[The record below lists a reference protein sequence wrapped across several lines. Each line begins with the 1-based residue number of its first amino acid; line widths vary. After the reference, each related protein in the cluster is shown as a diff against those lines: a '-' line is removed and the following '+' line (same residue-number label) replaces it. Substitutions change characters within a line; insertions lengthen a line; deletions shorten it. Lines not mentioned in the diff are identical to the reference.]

1 MSELITISNGEL
13 RLTSNLDEYS
23 FGKTNYDSVVTQ
35 EGLLFDG
42 KNFTS
47 WTFSDVK
54 SFEVEGKKDRI
65 VFYCGKNPLSKE
77 AKTLADFYK
86 QNDEESLQAVKAVC
100 QAYKIAAQSSME
112 FPILGAGGIL
122 VDLEKKDPKVLFL
135 PRELYKNTVTGLSPS
150 DYFQEEGA
158 WINQTIYKIP
168 AICFERAVFVYR
180 LLTGRFPYANT
191 DDIERNAD
199 ILDQN
204 FLPLEMAVEGIDPLL
219 AKEVNR
225 ALKLNS
231 NVVNIPGKK
240 KKGKNSDDLKPNPD
254 FPLELLDQAWKISK
268 EKAENGQNSDFE
280 EKAQTYM
287 KRKQSQV
294 TTRRRIRRN
303 TAKIGAGIAI
313 AIVLATIISN
323 TIKTNQGQYYTKGL
337 NSTQTIQ
344 AFFMGINAKDVTMI
358 SNFVKGKKPQSY
370 VDTVSQ
376 IYVLSKQRKIYDK
389 DNGFAS
395 PENWLLFSTNAE
407 KYDNSGLY
415 GVTQLK
421 IDGKNYP
428 INTKVYKKNQEP
440 EAITQEGDIILQ
452 DKDQSVRKV
461 EYYLLHSE
469 GENFNFIVEKITDIF
484 TLTYKKDRWIITDI
498 ATSSEDVR
506 VKPLIFKND
515 YLNQLILTEGDVI
528 KAVDQLRIQYPWL
541 PGKTELEMEKELM
554 EWNLTHVYDQKLFV
568 YEE

>member
-1 MSELITISNGEL
+1 MKELITISDGEI

-23 FGKTNYDSVVTQ
+23 FGKTNYDSIVTQ

-54 SFEVEGKKDRI
+54 SFEDPDRKERI
-65 VFYCGKNPLSKE
+65 VFYCGKNPLSSQ
-77 AKTLADFYK
+77 AKTLAAFYK
-86 QNDEESLQAVKAVC
+86 QDDEESLQAVKAVC
-100 QAYKIAAQSSME
+100 QAYQIAAKSKLE
-112 FPILGAGGIL
+112 FPIMGAGGIL
-122 VDLEKKDPKVLFL
+122 VDLSKNETKILFL
-135 PRELYKNTVTGLSPS
+135 PQGLYKNTVSGLSAS
-150 DYFQEEGA
+150 DYYEEEGA
-158 WINQTIYKIP
+158 WINQTIYNLP
-168 AICFERAVFVYR
+168 AICFERAVFVYK
-180 LLTGRFPYANT
+180 LLTGSFPYANI
-191 DDIERNAD
+191 DQIERNAD

-204 FLPLEMAVEGIDPLL
+204 FLPLEMAINGIDLQL
-219 AKEVNR
+219 AKEVNK

-240 KKGKNSDDLKPNPD
+240 KKGKNSEDLKPNPD
-254 FPLELLDQAWKISK
+254 FPMELLDQAWKLSK
-268 EKAENGQNSDFE
+268 EQKAKIKNTDFE
-280 EKAQTYM
+280 EKAQAYM
-287 KRKQSQV
+287 KRKKSQI
-294 TTRRRIRRN
+294 TTKRRIRRN
-303 TAKIGAGIAI
+303 TAKIGVGIAL
-313 AIVLATIISN
+313 AIVLATLISN

-337 NSTQTIQ
+337 TLTQTIQ

-358 SNFVKGKKPQSY
+358 SNFVKGKKPQNY
-370 VDTVSQ
+370 VDMVSQ

-407 KYDNSGLY
+407 KYDMSGLY

-421 IDGKNYP
+421 IDGKAYP
-428 INTKVYKKNQEP
+428 INVKVYKKNQKP
-440 EAITQEGDIILQ
+440 EAVTQEGDIQLK

-469 GENFNFIVEKITDIF
+469 GENFNIVVEKITDIF

-498 ATSSEDVR
+498 SSSSESVK
-506 VKPLIFKND
+506 VKPLVFKND
-515 YLNQLILTEGDVI
+515 YLNQLILTNGDVI
-528 KAVDQLRIQYPWL
+528 KAVEQLRLSYDWL

-554 EWNLTHVYDQKLFV
+554 EWNLTHIYDQKLFI
-568 YEE
+568 YE

>member
-1 MSELITISNGEL
+1 MTDLIQISNGEI

-54 SFEVEGKKDRI
+54 SFEVEGRKGRI
-65 VFYCGKNPLSKE
+65 VFYCGKNPLSKN
-77 AKTLADFYK
+77 AKTLANFYK

-100 QAYKIAAQSSME
+100 QAYQIAAQSKLD
-112 FPILGAGGIL
+112 FPIMGAGGIL
-122 VDLEKKDPKVLFL
+122 VDLGKKTTKILFL
-135 PRELYKNTVTGLSPS
+135 PQGLYKNTVTGLSPS
-150 DYFQEEGA
+150 DYYEEEGA
-158 WINQTIYKIP
+158 WINQTIYKLP
-168 AICFERAVFVYR
+168 AICFERAVFVYK
-180 LLTGRFPYANT
+180 LLTGRFPYAT
-191 DDIERNAD
+191 PDQIERNAD

-204 FLPLEMAVEGIDPLL
+204 FLPLEMAIEGIDPKL
-219 AKEVNR
+219 AKEVNK

-240 KKGKNSDDLKPNPD
+240 KKGKNSEDLKPNPD
-254 FPLELLDQAWKISK
+254 FPMELLDQAWKLSK
-268 EKAENGQNSDFE
+268 EVEEKGQNADFE
-280 EKAQTYM
+280 EKAQAYM
-287 KRKQSQV
+287 KRKKSQV
-294 TTRRRIRRN
+294 TTKRRIRRN
-303 TAKIGAGIAI
+303 TAKIGVGIAL

-337 NSTQTIQ
+337 TSTQTIQ

-358 SNFVKGKKPQSY
+358 SNFVKGKKPQNY
-370 VDTVSQ
+370 VDMVSQ

-395 PENWLLFSTNAE
+395 PENWLLFSTNAQ

-421 IDGKNYP
+421 IDGKAYP

-440 EAITQEGDIILQ
+440 EAVTQEGDILLQ

-469 GENFNFIVEKITDIF
+469 GENFNIVVEKITDIF

-498 ATSSEDVR
+498 ASSAESIK
-506 VKPLIFKND
+506 VKPLVFKND

-528 KAVDQLRIQYPWL
+528 KAVDQLRLSYDWL

-554 EWNLTHVYDQKLFV
+554 EWNLTHVYDQKLFI
-568 YEE
+568 YE

>member
-1 MSELITISNGEL
+1 MKELITISDGEL

-23 FGKTNYDSVVTQ
+23 FGKTNYDSIVTQ

-54 SFEVEGKKDRI
+54 SFEDPDRKERI
-65 VFYCGKNPLSKE
+65 VFYCGKNPLSSQ
-77 AKTLADFYK
+77 AKTLAAFYK
-86 QNDEESLQAVKAVC
+86 QDDEKSLQAVKAVC
-100 QAYKIAAQSSME
+100 QAYQIAAKSKLE
-112 FPILGAGGIL
+112 FPIMGAGGIL
-122 VDLEKKDPKVLFL
+122 VDLSKNETKILFL
-135 PRELYKNTVTGLSPS
+135 PQGLYKNTVSGLSAS
-150 DYFQEEGA
+150 DYYEEEGA
-158 WINQTIYKIP
+158 WINQTIYNLP
-168 AICFERAVFVYR
+168 AICFERAVFVYK
-180 LLTGRFPYANT
+180 LLTGSFPYANI
-191 DDIERNAD
+191 DQIERNAD

-204 FLPLEMAVEGIDPLL
+204 FLPLEMAIDGIDLQL
-219 AKEVNR
+219 AKEVNK

-240 KKGKNSDDLKPNPD
+240 KKGKNSEDLKPNPD
-254 FPLELLDQAWKISK
+254 FPMELLDQAWKLSK
-268 EKAENGQNSDFE
+268 EQKAKTKNTDFE

-287 KRKQSQV
+287 KRKKSQIR
-294 TTRRRIRRN
+294 TKRRIRRN
-303 TAKIGAGIAI
+303 TAKIGVGIAL

-323 TIKTNQGQYYTKGL
+323 TIQTNQGQYYTKGL
-337 NSTQTIQ
+337 TSTQTIQ

-358 SNFVKGKKPQSY
+358 SNFVKGKTPQNY
-370 VDTVSQ
+370 VDMVSQ

-407 KYDNSGLY
+407 KYDMSGLY

-421 IDGKNYP
+421 IDGKAYP
-428 INTKVYKKNQEP
+428 INVKVYKKNQKP
-440 EAITQEGDIILQ
+440 EAVTQEGDILLK

-469 GENFNFIVEKITDIF
+469 GENFNIVVEKITDIF

-498 ATSSEDVR
+498 SSSSESVK
-506 VKPLIFKND
+506 VKPLVFKND
-515 YLNQLILTEGDVI
+515 YLNQLILTNGDVI
-528 KAVDQLRIQYPWL
+528 KAVDQLRLSYDWL

-554 EWNLTHVYDQKLFV
+554 EWNLTHIYDQKLFI
-568 YEE
+568 YE

>member
-1 MSELITISNGEL
+1 MKELITISDGEL

-23 FGKTNYDSVVTQ
+23 FGKTNYDSIVTQ

-54 SFEVEGKKDRI
+54 SFEDPDRKERI
-65 VFYCGKNPLSKE
+65 VFYCGKNPLSSQ
-77 AKTLADFYK
+77 AKTLAAFYK
-86 QNDEESLQAVKAVC
+86 QDDEESLQAVKAVC
-100 QAYKIAAQSSME
+100 QAYQIAAKSKLE
-112 FPILGAGGIL
+112 FPIMGAGGIL
-122 VDLEKKDPKVLFL
+122 VDLSKNETKILFL
-135 PRELYKNTVTGLSPS
+135 PQGLYKNTVSGLSAS
-150 DYFQEEGA
+150 DYYEEEGA
-158 WINQTIYKIP
+158 WINQTIYNLP
-168 AICFERAVFVYR
+168 AICFERAVFVYK
-180 LLTGRFPYANT
+180 LLTGSFPYANI
-191 DDIERNAD
+191 DQIERNAD

-204 FLPLEMAVEGIDPLL
+204 FLPLEMAIDGIDLQL
-219 AKEVNR
+219 AKEVNK

-240 KKGKNSDDLKPNPD
+240 KKGKNSEDLKPNPD
-254 FPLELLDQAWKISK
+254 FPMELLDQAWKLSK
-268 EKAENGQNSDFE
+268 EQKAKIKNTDFE

-287 KRKQSQV
+287 KRKKSQIR
-294 TTRRRIRRN
+294 TKRRIRRN
-303 TAKIGAGIAI
+303 TAKIGVGIAL

-337 NSTQTIQ
+337 TSTQTIQ

-358 SNFVKGKKPQSY
+358 SNFVKGKKPQNY
-370 VDTVSQ
+370 VDMVSQ

-407 KYDNSGLY
+407 KYDMSGLY

-421 IDGKNYP
+421 IDGTAYP
-428 INTKVYKKNQEP
+428 INVKVYKKNQKP
-440 EAITQEGDIILQ
+440 EAVTQEGDILLK

-469 GENFNFIVEKITDIF
+469 GENFNIVVEKITDIF

-498 ATSSEDVR
+498 SSTSESVR
-506 VKPLIFKND
+506 VNPLVFKND
-515 YLNQLILTEGDVI
+515 YLNQLILTNGDVI
-528 KAVDQLRIQYPWL
+528 KAVDQLRLSYDWL

-554 EWNLTHVYDQKLFV
+554 EWNLTHIYDQKLFI
-568 YEE
+568 YE

>member
-1 MSELITISNGEL
+1 MKELITISDGEI

-23 FGKTNYDSVVTQ
+23 FGKTNYDSIVTQ

-54 SFEVEGKKDRI
+54 SFEDPDRKERI
-65 VFYCGKNPLSKE
+65 VFYCGKNPLSSQ
-77 AKTLADFYK
+77 AKTLAAFYK
-86 QNDEESLQAVKAVC
+86 QDDEESLQAVKAVC
-100 QAYKIAAQSSME
+100 QAYQIAAKSKLD
-112 FPILGAGGIL
+112 FPIMGAGGIL
-122 VDLEKKDPKVLFL
+122 VDLSKNETKILFL
-135 PRELYKNTVTGLSPS
+135 PQGLYKNTVSGLSAS
-150 DYFQEEGA
+150 DYYEEEGA
-158 WINQTIYKIP
+158 WINQTIYNLP
-168 AICFERAVFVYR
+168 AICFERAVFVYK
-180 LLTGRFPYANT
+180 LLTGSFPYANI
-191 DDIERNAD
+191 DQIERNAD

-204 FLPLEMAVEGIDPLL
+204 FLPLEMAIDGIDLQL
-219 AKEVNR
+219 AKEVNK

-240 KKGKNSDDLKPNPD
+240 KKGKNSEDLKPNPD
-254 FPLELLDQAWKISK
+254 FPIELLDQAWKLSK
-268 EKAENGQNSDFE
+268 EQKAKTKNTDFE
-280 EKAQTYM
+280 EKAQAYM
-287 KRKQSQV
+287 KRKKSQI
-294 TTRRRIRRN
+294 TTKRRIRRN
-303 TAKIGAGIAI
+303 TAKIGVGIAL
-313 AIVLATIISN
+313 AIVLATLISN

-337 NSTQTIQ
+337 TSTQTIQ

-358 SNFVKGKKPQSY
+358 SNFVKGKKPQNY
-370 VDTVSQ
+370 VDMVSQ

-407 KYDNSGLY
+407 KYDMSGLY

-421 IDGKNYP
+421 IDGKAYP
-428 INTKVYKKNQEP
+428 INVKVYKKNQKP
-440 EAITQEGDIILQ
+440 EAVTQEGDILLK

-469 GENFNFIVEKITDIF
+469 GENFNIVVEKITDIF

-498 ATSSEDVR
+498 SSSSESVR
-506 VKPLIFKND
+506 VKPLVFKND
-515 YLNQLILTEGDVI
+515 YLNQLILTNGDVI
-528 KAVDQLRIQYPWL
+528 KAVDQLRLSYDWL

-554 EWNLTHVYDQKLFV
+554 EWNLTHIYDQKLFI
-568 YEE
+568 YE

>member
-1 MSELITISNGEL
+1 MKELITISDGEL

-23 FGKTNYDSVVTQ
+23 FGKTNYDSIVTQ

-54 SFEVEGKKDRI
+54 SFEDPDRKERI
-65 VFYCGKNPLSKE
+65 VFYCGKNPLSSQ
-77 AKTLADFYK
+77 AKTLAAFYK
-86 QNDEESLQAVKAVC
+86 QDDEESLQAVKAVC
-100 QAYKIAAQSSME
+100 QAYQIAAKSKLE
-112 FPILGAGGIL
+112 FPIMGAGGIL
-122 VDLEKKDPKVLFL
+122 VDLSKNETKILFL
-135 PRELYKNTVTGLSPS
+135 PQGLYKNTVSGLSAS
-150 DYFQEEGA
+150 DYYEEEGA
-158 WINQTIYKIP
+158 WINQTIYNLP
-168 AICFERAVFVYR
+168 AICFERAVFVYK
-180 LLTGRFPYANT
+180 LLTGSFPYANI
-191 DDIERNAD
+191 DQIERNAD

-204 FLPLEMAVEGIDPLL
+204 FLPLEMAIDGIDLQL
-219 AKEVNR
+219 AKEVNK

-240 KKGKNSDDLKPNPD
+240 KKGKNSEDLKPNPD
-254 FPLELLDQAWKISK
+254 FPMELLDQAWKLSK
-268 EKAENGQNSDFE
+268 EQKAKTKNTDFE

-287 KRKQSQV
+287 KRKKSQIR
-294 TTRRRIRRN
+294 TKRRIRRN
-303 TAKIGAGIAI
+303 TAKIGVGIAL

-337 NSTQTIQ
+337 TSTQTIQ

-358 SNFVKGKKPQSY
+358 SNFVKGKKPQNY
-370 VDTVSQ
+370 VDMVSQ

-407 KYDNSGLY
+407 KYDMSGLY

-421 IDGKNYP
+421 IDGTAYP
-428 INTKVYKKNQEP
+428 INVKVYKKNQKP
-440 EAITQEGDIILQ
+440 EAVTQEGDILLK

-469 GENFNFIVEKITDIF
+469 GENFNIVVEKITDIF

-498 ATSSEDVR
+498 SSSSESVK
-506 VKPLIFKND
+506 VKPLVFKND
-515 YLNQLILTEGDVI
+515 YLNQLILTNGDVI
-528 KAVDQLRIQYPWL
+528 KAVDQLRLSYDWL

-554 EWNLTHVYDQKLFV
+554 EWNLTHIYDQKLFI
-568 YEE
+568 YE

>member
-1 MSELITISNGEL
+1 MKELITIYDGEL

-23 FGKTNYDSVVTQ
+23 FGKTNYDSIVTQ

-54 SFEVEGKKDRI
+54 SFEDPDRKERI
-65 VFYCGKNPLSKE
+65 VFYCGKNPLSSQ
-77 AKTLADFYK
+77 AKTLAAFYK
-86 QNDEESLQAVKAVC
+86 QDDEESLQAVKAVC
-100 QAYKIAAQSSME
+100 QAYQIAAKSKLE
-112 FPILGAGGIL
+112 FPIMGAGGIL
-122 VDLEKKDPKVLFL
+122 VDLSKNETKILFL
-135 PRELYKNTVTGLSPS
+135 PQGLYKNTVSGLSAS
-150 DYFQEEGA
+150 DYYEEEGA
-158 WINQTIYKIP
+158 WINQTIYNLP
-168 AICFERAVFVYR
+168 AICFERAVFVYK
-180 LLTGRFPYANT
+180 LLTGSFPYANI
-191 DDIERNAD
+191 DQIERNAD

-204 FLPLEMAVEGIDPLL
+204 FLPLEMAIDGIDLQL
-219 AKEVNR
+219 AKEVNK

-240 KKGKNSDDLKPNPD
+240 KKGKNSEDLKPNPD
-254 FPLELLDQAWKISK
+254 FPMELLDQAWKLSK
-268 EKAENGQNSDFE
+268 EQKAKIKNTDFE

-287 KRKQSQV
+287 KRKKSQIR
-294 TTRRRIRRN
+294 TKRRIRRN
-303 TAKIGAGIAI
+303 TAKIGVGIAL

-323 TIKTNQGQYYTKGL
+323 TIQTNQGQYYTKGL
-337 NSTQTIQ
+337 TSTQTIQ

-358 SNFVKGKKPQSY
+358 SNFVKGKTPQNY
-370 VDTVSQ
+370 VDMVSQ

-407 KYDNSGLY
+407 KYDMSGLY

-421 IDGKNYP
+421 IDGTAYP
-428 INTKVYKKNQEP
+428 INVKVYKKNQKP
-440 EAITQEGDIILQ
+440 EAVTQEGDILLK

-469 GENFNFIVEKITDIF
+469 GENFNIVVEKITDIF

-498 ATSSEDVR
+498 SSSSESVK
-506 VKPLIFKND
+506 VKPLVFKND
-515 YLNQLILTEGDVI
+515 YLNQLILTNGDVI
-528 KAVDQLRIQYPWL
+528 KAVDQLRLSYDWL

-554 EWNLTHVYDQKLFV
+554 EWNLTHIYDQKLFI
-568 YEE
+568 YE

>member
-1 MSELITISNGEL
+1 MKELITISDGEL

-23 FGKTNYDSVVTQ
+23 FGKTNYDSIVTQ

-54 SFEVEGKKDRI
+54 SFEDPDRKERI
-65 VFYCGKNPLSKE
+65 VFYCGKNPLSSQ
-77 AKTLADFYK
+77 AKTLAAFYK
-86 QNDEESLQAVKAVC
+86 QDDEESLQAVKAVC
-100 QAYKIAAQSSME
+100 QAYQIAAKSKLE
-112 FPILGAGGIL
+112 FPIMGAGGIL
-122 VDLEKKDPKVLFL
+122 VDLSKNETKILFL
-135 PRELYKNTVTGLSPS
+135 PQGLYKNTVSGLSAS
-150 DYFQEEGA
+150 DYYEEEGA
-158 WINQTIYKIP
+158 WINQTIYNLP
-168 AICFERAVFVYR
+168 AICFERAVFVYK
-180 LLTGRFPYANT
+180 LLTGSFPYANI
-191 DDIERNAD
+191 DQIERNAD

-204 FLPLEMAVEGIDPLL
+204 FLPLEMAIDGIDLQL
-219 AKEVNR
+219 AKEVNK

-240 KKGKNSDDLKPNPD
+240 KKGKNSEDLKPNPD
-254 FPLELLDQAWKISK
+254 FPMELLDQAWKLSK
-268 EKAENGQNSDFE
+268 EQKTKIKNTDFE

-287 KRKQSQV
+287 KRKKSQIR
-294 TTRRRIRRN
+294 TKRRIRRN
-303 TAKIGAGIAI
+303 TAKIGVGIAL

-337 NSTQTIQ
+337 TSTQTIQ

-358 SNFVKGKKPQSY
+358 SNFVKGKTPQNY
-370 VDTVSQ
+370 VDMVSQ

-407 KYDNSGLY
+407 KYDMSGLY

-421 IDGKNYP
+421 IDGTAYP
-428 INTKVYKKNQEP
+428 INVKVYKKNQKP
-440 EAITQEGDIILQ
+440 EAVTQEGDILLK

-469 GENFNFIVEKITDIF
+469 GENFNIVVEKITDIF

-498 ATSSEDVR
+498 SSSSESVK
-506 VKPLIFKND
+506 VKPLVFKND
-515 YLNQLILTEGDVI
+515 YLNQLILTNGDVI
-528 KAVDQLRIQYPWL
+528 KAVDQLRLSYDWL

-554 EWNLTHVYDQKLFV
+554 EWNLTHIYDQKLFI
-568 YEE
+568 YE

>member
-1 MSELITISNGEL
+1 MKELITISDGEL

-23 FGKTNYDSVVTQ
+23 FGKTNYDSIVTQ

-54 SFEVEGKKDRI
+54 SFEDPDRKERI
-65 VFYCGKNPLSKE
+65 VFYCGKNPLSSQ
-77 AKTLADFYK
+77 AKTLAAFYK
-86 QNDEESLQAVKAVC
+86 QDDEESLKAVKAVC
-100 QAYKIAAQSSME
+100 QAYQIAAKSKLE
-112 FPILGAGGIL
+112 FPIMGAGGIL
-122 VDLEKKDPKVLFL
+122 VDLSKNETKILFL
-135 PRELYKNTVTGLSPS
+135 PQGLYKNTVSGLSAS
-150 DYFQEEGA
+150 DYYEEEGA
-158 WINQTIYKIP
+158 WINQTIYNLP
-168 AICFERAVFVYR
+168 AICFERAVFVYK
-180 LLTGRFPYANT
+180 LLTGSFPYANI
-191 DDIERNAD
+191 DQIERNAD

-204 FLPLEMAVEGIDPLL
+204 FLPLEMAIDGIDLQL
-219 AKEVNR
+219 AKEVNK

-240 KKGKNSDDLKPNPD
+240 KKGKNSEDLKPNPD
-254 FPLELLDQAWKISK
+254 FPMELLDQAWKLSK
-268 EKAENGQNSDFE
+268 EQKTKIKNTDFE

-287 KRKQSQV
+287 KRKKSQIR
-294 TTRRRIRRN
+294 TKRRIRRN
-303 TAKIGAGIAI
+303 TAKIGVGIAL
-313 AIVLATIISN
+313 AFVLATIISN

-337 NSTQTIQ
+337 TSTQTIQ

-358 SNFVKGKKPQSY
+358 SNFVKGKKPQNY
-370 VDTVSQ
+370 VDMVSQ

-407 KYDNSGLY
+407 KYDMSGLY

-421 IDGKNYP
+421 IDGKAYP
-428 INTKVYKKNQEP
+428 INVKVYKKNQKP
-440 EAITQEGDIILQ
+440 EAVTQEGDILLK

-469 GENFNFIVEKITDIF
+469 GENFNIVVEKITDIF

-498 ATSSEDVR
+498 SSSSESVR
-506 VKPLIFKND
+506 VKPLVFKND
-515 YLNQLILTEGDVI
+515 YLNQLILTNGDVI
-528 KAVDQLRIQYPWL
+528 KAVDQLRLSYDWL

-554 EWNLTHVYDQKLFV
+554 EWNLTHIYDQKLFI
-568 YEE
+568 YE

>member
-1 MSELITISNGEL
+1 MKELITISDGEL

-23 FGKTNYDSVVTQ
+23 FGKTNYDSIVTQ

-54 SFEVEGKKDRI
+54 SFEDPDRKERI
-65 VFYCGKNPLSKE
+65 VFYCGKNPLSSQ
-77 AKTLADFYK
+77 AKTLAAFYK
-86 QNDEESLQAVKAVC
+86 QDDEESLQAVKAVC
-100 QAYKIAAQSSME
+100 QAYQIAAKSKLE
-112 FPILGAGGIL
+112 FPIMGAGGIL
-122 VDLEKKDPKVLFL
+122 VDLSKNETKILFL
-135 PRELYKNTVTGLSPS
+135 PQGLYKNTVSGLSAS
-150 DYFQEEGA
+150 DYYEEEGA
-158 WINQTIYKIP
+158 WINQTIYNLP
-168 AICFERAVFVYR
+168 AICFERAVFVYK
-180 LLTGRFPYANT
+180 LLTGSFPYANI
-191 DDIERNAD
+191 DQIERNAD

-204 FLPLEMAVEGIDPLL
+204 FLPLEMAIDGIDLQL
-219 AKEVNR
+219 AKEVNK

-240 KKGKNSDDLKPNPD
+240 KKGKNSEDLKPNPD
-254 FPLELLDQAWKISK
+254 FPMELLDQAWKLSK
-268 EKAENGQNSDFE
+268 EQKAKIKNTDFE
-280 EKAQTYM
+280 EKAQAYM
-287 KRKQSQV
+287 KRKKSQI
-294 TTRRRIRRN
+294 TTKRRIRRN
-303 TAKIGAGIAI
+303 TAKIGVGIAL
-313 AIVLATIISN
+313 AIVLATLISN

-337 NSTQTIQ
+337 TSTQTIQ

-358 SNFVKGKKPQSY
+358 SNFVKGKKPQNY
-370 VDTVSQ
+370 VDMVSQ

-407 KYDNSGLY
+407 KYDMSGLY

-421 IDGKNYP
+421 IDGKAYP
-428 INTKVYKKNQEP
+428 INVKVYKKNQKP
-440 EAITQEGDIILQ
+440 EAVTQEGDIQLK

-469 GENFNFIVEKITDIF
+469 GENFNIVVEKITDIF

-498 ATSSEDVR
+498 SSSSESVK
-506 VKPLIFKND
+506 VKPLVFKND
-515 YLNQLILTEGDVI
+515 YLNQLILTNGDVI
-528 KAVDQLRIQYPWL
+528 KAVDQLRLSYDWL

-554 EWNLTHVYDQKLFV
+554 EWNLTHIYDQKLFI
-568 YEE
+568 YE

>member
-1 MSELITISNGEL
+1 MKELITISDGEL

-23 FGKTNYDSVVTQ
+23 FGKTNYDSIVTQ

-54 SFEVEGKKDRI
+54 SFEDPDRKERI
-65 VFYCGKNPLSKE
+65 VFYCGKNPLSSQ
-77 AKTLADFYK
+77 AKTLAAFYK
-86 QNDEESLQAVKAVC
+86 QDDEESLKAVKAVC
-100 QAYKIAAQSSME
+100 QAYQIAAKSKLE
-112 FPILGAGGIL
+112 FPIMGAGGIL
-122 VDLEKKDPKVLFL
+122 VDLSKNETKILFL
-135 PRELYKNTVTGLSPS
+135 PQGLYKNTVSGLSAS
-150 DYFQEEGA
+150 DYYEEEGA
-158 WINQTIYKIP
+158 WINQTIYNLP
-168 AICFERAVFVYR
+168 AICFERAVFVYK
-180 LLTGRFPYANT
+180 LLTGSFPYANI
-191 DDIERNAD
+191 DQIERNAD

-204 FLPLEMAVEGIDPLL
+204 FLPLEMAIDGIDLQL
-219 AKEVNR
+219 AKEVNK

-240 KKGKNSDDLKPNPD
+240 KKGKNSEDLKPNPD
-254 FPLELLDQAWKISK
+254 FPMELLDQAWKLSK
-268 EKAENGQNSDFE
+268 EQKTKIKNTDFE

-287 KRKQSQV
+287 KRKKSQIR
-294 TTRRRIRRN
+294 TKRRIRRN
-303 TAKIGAGIAI
+303 TAKIGVGIAL

-323 TIKTNQGQYYTKGL
+323 TIQTNQGQYYTKGL
-337 NSTQTIQ
+337 TSTQTIQ

-358 SNFVKGKKPQSY
+358 SNFVKGKTPQNY
-370 VDTVSQ
+370 VDMVSQ

-407 KYDNSGLY
+407 KYDMSGLY

-421 IDGKNYP
+421 IDGTAYP
-428 INTKVYKKNQEP
+428 INVKVYKKNQKP
-440 EAITQEGDIILQ
+440 EAVTQEGDILLK

-469 GENFNFIVEKITDIF
+469 GENFNIVVEKITDIF

-498 ATSSEDVR
+498 SSSSESVK
-506 VKPLIFKND
+506 VKPLVFKND
-515 YLNQLILTEGDVI
+515 YLNQLILTNGDVI
-528 KAVDQLRIQYPWL
+528 KAVDQLRLSYDWL

-554 EWNLTHVYDQKLFV
+554 EWNLTHIYDQKLFI
-568 YEE
+568 YE

>member
-1 MSELITISNGEL
+1 MKELITISDGEL

-23 FGKTNYDSVVTQ
+23 FGKTNYDSIVTQ

-54 SFEVEGKKDRI
+54 SFEDPDRKERI
-65 VFYCGKNPLSKE
+65 VFYCGKNPLSSQ
-77 AKTLADFYK
+77 AKTLAAFYK
-86 QNDEESLQAVKAVC
+86 QDDEESLQAVKAVC
-100 QAYKIAAQSSME
+100 QAYQMAAKSKLE
-112 FPILGAGGIL
+112 FPIMGAGGIL
-122 VDLEKKDPKVLFL
+122 VDLSKNETKILFL
-135 PRELYKNTVTGLSPS
+135 PQGLYKNTVSGLSAS
-150 DYFQEEGA
+150 DYYEEEGA
-158 WINQTIYKIP
+158 WINQTIYNLP
-168 AICFERAVFVYR
+168 AICFERAVFVYK
-180 LLTGRFPYANT
+180 LLTGSFPYANI
-191 DDIERNAD
+191 DQIERNAD

-204 FLPLEMAVEGIDPLL
+204 FLPLEMAIDGIDLQL
-219 AKEVNR
+219 AKEVNK

-240 KKGKNSDDLKPNPD
+240 KKGKNSEDLKPNPD
-254 FPLELLDQAWKISK
+254 FPMELLDQAWKLSK
-268 EKAENGQNSDFE
+268 EQKAKTKNTDFE
-280 EKAQTYM
+280 EKAQSYM
-287 KRKQSQV
+287 KRKKSQIR
-294 TTRRRIRRN
+294 TKRRIRRN
-303 TAKIGAGIAI
+303 TAKIGVGIAL
-313 AIVLATIISN
+313 AIVLATLISN

-337 NSTQTIQ
+337 TSTQTIQ

-358 SNFVKGKKPQSY
+358 SNFVKGKKPQNY
-370 VDTVSQ
+370 VDMVSQ

-407 KYDNSGLY
+407 KYDMSGLY

-421 IDGKNYP
+421 IDGTAYP
-428 INTKVYKKNQEP
+428 INVKVYKKNQKP
-440 EAITQEGDIILQ
+440 EAVTQEGDILLK

-469 GENFNFIVEKITDIF
+469 GENFNIVVEKITDIF

-498 ATSSEDVR
+498 SSSSESVK
-506 VKPLIFKND
+506 VKPLVFKND
-515 YLNQLILTEGDVI
+515 YLNQLILTNGDVI
-528 KAVDQLRIQYPWL
+528 KAVDQLRLSYDWL

-554 EWNLTHVYDQKLFV
+554 EWNLTHIYDQKLFI
-568 YEE
+568 YE

>member
-1 MSELITISNGEL
+1 MKELITISDGEL

-23 FGKTNYDSVVTQ
+23 FGKTNYDSIVTQ

-54 SFEVEGKKDRI
+54 SFEDPDRKERI
-65 VFYCGKNPLSKE
+65 VFYCGKNPLSSQ
-77 AKTLADFYK
+77 AKTLAAFYK
-86 QNDEESLQAVKAVC
+86 QDDEESLKAVKAVC
-100 QAYKIAAQSSME
+100 QAYQIAAKSKLE
-112 FPILGAGGIL
+112 FPIMGAGGIL
-122 VDLEKKDPKVLFL
+122 VDLSKNETKILFL
-135 PRELYKNTVTGLSPS
+135 PQGLYKNTVSGLSAS
-150 DYFQEEGA
+150 DYYEEEGA
-158 WINQTIYKIP
+158 WINQTIYNLP
-168 AICFERAVFVYR
+168 AICFERAVFVYK
-180 LLTGRFPYANT
+180 LLTGSFPYANI
-191 DDIERNAD
+191 DQIERNAD

-204 FLPLEMAVEGIDPLL
+204 FLPLEMAIDGIDLQL
-219 AKEVNR
+219 AKEVNK

-240 KKGKNSDDLKPNPD
+240 KKGKNSEDLKPNPD
-254 FPLELLDQAWKISK
+254 FPMELLDQAWKLSK
-268 EKAENGQNSDFE
+268 EQKAKTKNTDFE

-287 KRKQSQV
+287 KRKKSQIR
-294 TTRRRIRRN
+294 TKRRIRRN
-303 TAKIGAGIAI
+303 TAKIGVGIAL
-313 AIVLATIISN
+313 AIVLATLISN

-337 NSTQTIQ
+337 TSTQTIQ

-358 SNFVKGKKPQSY
+358 SNFVKGKTPQNY
-370 VDTVSQ
+370 VDMVSQ

-407 KYDNSGLY
+407 KYDMSGLY

-421 IDGKNYP
+421 IDGKAYP
-428 INTKVYKKNQEP
+428 INVKVYKKNQKP
-440 EAITQEGDIILQ
+440 EAVTQEGDILLK

-469 GENFNFIVEKITDIF
+469 GENFNIVVEKITDIF

-498 ATSSEDVR
+498 SSSSESVK
-506 VKPLIFKND
+506 VKPLVFKND
-515 YLNQLILTEGDVI
+515 YLNQLILTNGDVI
-528 KAVDQLRIQYPWL
+528 KAVDQLRLSYDWL

-554 EWNLTHVYDQKLFV
+554 EWNLTHIYDQKLFI
-568 YEE
+568 YE

>member
-1 MSELITISNGEL
+1 MKELITISDGEL

-23 FGKTNYDSVVTQ
+23 FGKTNYDSIVTQ

-54 SFEVEGKKDRI
+54 SFEDPDRKERI
-65 VFYCGKNPLSKE
+65 VFYCGKNPLSSQ
-77 AKTLADFYK
+77 AKTLAAFYK
-86 QNDEESLQAVKAVC
+86 QDDEESLQAVKAVC
-100 QAYKIAAQSSME
+100 QAYQIAAKSKLE
-112 FPILGAGGIL
+112 FPIMGAGGIL
-122 VDLEKKDPKVLFL
+122 VDLSKNETKILFL
-135 PRELYKNTVTGLSPS
+135 PQGLYKNTVSGLSAS
-150 DYFQEEGA
+150 DYYEEEGA
-158 WINQTIYKIP
+158 WINQTIYNLP
-168 AICFERAVFVYR
+168 AICFERAVFVYK
-180 LLTGRFPYANT
+180 LLTGSFPYANI
-191 DDIERNAD
+191 DQIERNAD

-204 FLPLEMAVEGIDPLL
+204 FLPLEMAIDGIDLQL
-219 AKEVNR
+219 AKEVNK

-240 KKGKNSDDLKPNPD
+240 KKGKNSEDLKPNPD
-254 FPLELLDQAWKISK
+254 FPMELLDQAWKLSK
-268 EKAENGQNSDFE
+268 EQKTKIKNTDFE

-287 KRKQSQV
+287 KRKKSQIR
-294 TTRRRIRRN
+294 TKRRIRRN
-303 TAKIGAGIAI
+303 TAKIGVGIAL

-323 TIKTNQGQYYTKGL
+323 TIQTNQGQYYTKGL
-337 NSTQTIQ
+337 TSTQTIQ

-358 SNFVKGKKPQSY
+358 SNFVKGKKPQNY
-370 VDTVSQ
+370 VDMVSQ
-376 IYVLSKQRKIYDK
+376 IYVLSKQPKIYDK

-407 KYDNSGLY
+407 KYDMSGLY

-421 IDGKNYP
+421 IDGTAYP
-428 INTKVYKKNQEP
+428 INVKVYKKNQKP
-440 EAITQEGDIILQ
+440 EAVTQEGDILLK

-469 GENFNFIVEKITDIF
+469 GENFNIVVEKITDIF

-498 ATSSEDVR
+498 SSSSESVK
-506 VKPLIFKND
+506 VKPLVFKND
-515 YLNQLILTEGDVI
+515 YLNQLILTNGDVI
-528 KAVDQLRIQYPWL
+528 KAVDQLRLSYDWL

-554 EWNLTHVYDQKLFV
+554 EWNLTHIYDQKLFI
-568 YEE
+568 YE

>member
-1 MSELITISNGEL
+1 MKELITISDGEL

-23 FGKTNYDSVVTQ
+23 FGKTNYDSIVTQ

-54 SFEVEGKKDRI
+54 SFEDPDRKERI
-65 VFYCGKNPLSKE
+65 VFYCGKNPLSSQ
-77 AKTLADFYK
+77 AKTLAAFYK
-86 QNDEESLQAVKAVC
+86 QDDEESLQAVKAVC
-100 QAYKIAAQSSME
+100 QAYQIAAKSKLE
-112 FPILGAGGIL
+112 FPIMGAGGIL
-122 VDLEKKDPKVLFL
+122 VDLSKNETKILFL
-135 PRELYKNTVTGLSPS
+135 PQGLYKNTVSGLSAS
-150 DYFQEEGA
+150 DYYEEEGA
-158 WINQTIYKIP
+158 WINQTIYNLP
-168 AICFERAVFVYR
+168 AICFERAVFVYK
-180 LLTGRFPYANT
+180 LLTGSFPYANI
-191 DDIERNAD
+191 DQIERNAD

-204 FLPLEMAVEGIDPLL
+204 FLPLEMAIDGIDLQL
-219 AKEVNR
+219 AKEVNK

-240 KKGKNSDDLKPNPD
+240 KKGKNSEDLKPNPD
-254 FPLELLDQAWKISK
+254 FPMELLDQAWKLSK
-268 EKAENGQNSDFE
+268 EQKAKTKNTDFE
-280 EKAQTYM
+280 EKAQSYM
-287 KRKQSQV
+287 KRKKSQIR
-294 TTRRRIRRN
+294 TKRRIRRN
-303 TAKIGAGIAI
+303 TAKIGVGIAL
-313 AIVLATIISN
+313 AIVLATLISN

-337 NSTQTIQ
+337 TSTQTIQ

-358 SNFVKGKKPQSY
+358 SNFVKGKTPQNY
-370 VDTVSQ
+370 VDMVSQ

-407 KYDNSGLY
+407 KYDMSGLY

-421 IDGKNYP
+421 IDGTAYP
-428 INTKVYKKNQEP
+428 INVKVYKKNQKP
-440 EAITQEGDIILQ
+440 EAVTQEGDILLK

-469 GENFNFIVEKITDIF
+469 GENFNIVVEKITDIF

-498 ATSSEDVR
+498 SSSSESVK
-506 VKPLIFKND
+506 VKPLVFKND
-515 YLNQLILTEGDVI
+515 YLNQLILTNGDVI
-528 KAVDQLRIQYPWL
+528 KAVDQLRLSYDWL

-554 EWNLTHVYDQKLFV
+554 EWNLTHIYDQKLFI
-568 YEE
+568 YE

>member
-1 MSELITISNGEL
+1 MKELITISDGEL

-23 FGKTNYDSVVTQ
+23 FGKTNYDSIVTQ

-54 SFEVEGKKDRI
+54 SFEDPDRKERI
-65 VFYCGKNPLSKE
+65 VFYCGKNPLSSQ
-77 AKTLADFYK
+77 AKTLAAFYK
-86 QNDEESLQAVKAVC
+86 QDDEESLQAVKAVC
-100 QAYKIAAQSSME
+100 QAYQIAAKSKLE
-112 FPILGAGGIL
+112 FPIMGAGGIL
-122 VDLEKKDPKVLFL
+122 VDLSKNETKILFL
-135 PRELYKNTVTGLSPS
+135 PQGLYKNTVSGLSAS
-150 DYFQEEGA
+150 DYYEEEGA
-158 WINQTIYKIP
+158 WINQTIYNLP
-168 AICFERAVFVYR
+168 AICFERAVFVYK
-180 LLTGRFPYANT
+180 LLTGSFPYANI
-191 DDIERNAD
+191 DQIERNAD

-204 FLPLEMAVEGIDPLL
+204 FLPLEMAIDGIDLQL
-219 AKEVNR
+219 AKEVNK

-240 KKGKNSDDLKPNPD
+240 KKGKNSEDLKPNPD
-254 FPLELLDQAWKISK
+254 FPMELLDQAWKLSK
-268 EKAENGQNSDFE
+268 EQKAKTKNTDFE
-280 EKAQTYM
+280 EKAQSYM
-287 KRKQSQV
+287 KRKKSQIR
-294 TTRRRIRRN
+294 TKRRIRRN
-303 TAKIGAGIAI
+303 TAKIGVGIAL
-313 AIVLATIISN
+313 AIVLATLISN

-337 NSTQTIQ
+337 TSTQTIQ

-358 SNFVKGKKPQSY
+358 SNFVKGKTPQNY
-370 VDTVSQ
+370 VDMVSQ

-407 KYDNSGLY
+407 KYDMSGLY

-421 IDGKNYP
+421 IDGTAYP
-428 INTKVYKKNQEP
+428 INVKVYKKNQKP
-440 EAITQEGDIILQ
+440 EAVTQEGDILLK

-469 GENFNFIVEKITDIF
+469 GENFNIVVEKITDIF

-498 ATSSEDVR
+498 SSSSESVR
-506 VKPLIFKND
+506 VKPLVFKND
-515 YLNQLILTEGDVI
+515 YLNQLILTNGDVI
-528 KAVDQLRIQYPWL
+528 KAVDQLRLSYDWL

-554 EWNLTHVYDQKLFV
+554 EWNLTHIYDQKLFI
-568 YEE
+568 YE

>member
-1 MSELITISNGEL
+1 MKELITISDGEL

-23 FGKTNYDSVVTQ
+23 FGKTNYDSIVTQ

-54 SFEVEGKKDRI
+54 SFEDPDRKERI
-65 VFYCGKNPLSKE
+65 VFYCGKNPLSSQ
-77 AKTLADFYK
+77 AKTLAAFYK
-86 QNDEESLQAVKAVC
+86 QDDEESLQAVKAVC
-100 QAYKIAAQSSME
+100 QAYQIAAKSKLE
-112 FPILGAGGIL
+112 FPIMGAGGIL
-122 VDLEKKDPKVLFL
+122 VDLSKNETKILFL
-135 PRELYKNTVTGLSPS
+135 PQGLYKNTVSGLSAS
-150 DYFQEEGA
+150 DYYEEEGA
-158 WINQTIYKIP
+158 WINQTIYNLP
-168 AICFERAVFVYR
+168 AICFERAVFVYK
-180 LLTGRFPYANT
+180 LLTGSFPYANI
-191 DDIERNAD
+191 DQIERNAD

-204 FLPLEMAVEGIDPLL
+204 FLPLEMAIDGIDLQL
-219 AKEVNR
+219 AKEVNK

-240 KKGKNSDDLKPNPD
+240 KKGKNSEDLKPNPD
-254 FPLELLDQAWKISK
+254 FPMELLDQAWKLSK
-268 EKAENGQNSDFE
+268 EQKAKTKNTDFE

-287 KRKQSQV
+287 KRKKSQIR
-294 TTRRRIRRN
+294 TKRRIRRN
-303 TAKIGAGIAI
+303 TAKIGVGIAL

-337 NSTQTIQ
+337 TSTQTIQ

-358 SNFVKGKKPQSY
+358 SNFVKGKTPQNY
-370 VDTVSQ
+370 VDMVSQ

-407 KYDNSGLY
+407 KYDMSGLY

-421 IDGKNYP
+421 IDGTAYP
-428 INTKVYKKNQEP
+428 INVKVYKKNQKP
-440 EAITQEGDIILQ
+440 EAVTQEGDILLK

-469 GENFNFIVEKITDIF
+469 GENFNIVVEKITDIF

-498 ATSSEDVR
+498 SSSSESVK
-506 VKPLIFKND
+506 VKPLVFKND
-515 YLNQLILTEGDVI
+515 YLNQLILTNGDVI
-528 KAVDQLRIQYPWL
+528 KAVDQLRLSYDWL

-554 EWNLTHVYDQKLFV
+554 EWNLTHIYDQKLFI
-568 YEE
+568 YE

>member
-1 MSELITISNGEL
+1 MKELITISDGEL

-23 FGKTNYDSVVTQ
+23 FGKTNYDSIVTQ

-54 SFEVEGKKDRI
+54 SFEDPNRKERI
-65 VFYCGKNPLSKE
+65 VFYCGKNPLSSQ
-77 AKTLADFYK
+77 AKTLAAFYK
-86 QNDEESLQAVKAVC
+86 QDDEESLQAVKAVC
-100 QAYKIAAQSSME
+100 QAYQIAAKSKLE
-112 FPILGAGGIL
+112 FPIMGAGGIL
-122 VDLEKKDPKVLFL
+122 VDLSKNETKILFL
-135 PRELYKNTVTGLSPS
+135 PQGLYKNTVSGLSAS
-150 DYFQEEGA
+150 DYYEEEGA
-158 WINQTIYKIP
+158 WVNQTIYNLP
-168 AICFERAVFVYR
+168 AICFERAVFVYK
-180 LLTGRFPYANT
+180 LLTGSFPYANI
-191 DDIERNAD
+191 DQIERNAD

-204 FLPLEMAVEGIDPLL
+204 FLPLEMAIDGIDLQL
-219 AKEVNR
+219 AKEVNK

-240 KKGKNSDDLKPNPD
+240 KKGKNSEDLKPNPD
-254 FPLELLDQAWKISK
+254 FPMELLDQAWKLSK
-268 EKAENGQNSDFE
+268 EQKTKIKNTDFE

-287 KRKQSQV
+287 KRKKSQIR
-294 TTRRRIRRN
+294 TKRRIRRN
-303 TAKIGAGIAI
+303 TAKIGVGIAL
-313 AIVLATIISN
+313 AIVLATLISN

-337 NSTQTIQ
+337 TSTQTIQ

-358 SNFVKGKKPQSY
+358 SNFVKGKTPQNY
-370 VDTVSQ
+370 VDMVSQ
-376 IYVLSKQRKIYDK
+376 IYVLGKQRKIYDK

-407 KYDNSGLY
+407 KYDMSGLY

-421 IDGKNYP
+421 IDGTAYP
-428 INTKVYKKNQEP
+428 INVKVYKKNQKP
-440 EAITQEGDIILQ
+440 EAVTQEGDILLK

-469 GENFNFIVEKITDIF
+469 GENFNIVVEKITDIF

-498 ATSSEDVR
+498 SSSSESVK
-506 VKPLIFKND
+506 VKPLVFKND
-515 YLNQLILTEGDVI
+515 YLNQLILTNGDVI
-528 KAVDQLRIQYPWL
+528 KAVDQLRLSYDWL

-554 EWNLTHVYDQKLFV
+554 EWNLTHIYDQKLFI
-568 YEE
+568 YE

>member
-1 MSELITISNGEL
+1 MKELITISDGEL

-23 FGKTNYDSVVTQ
+23 FGKTNYDSIVTQ

-54 SFEVEGKKDRI
+54 SFEDPDRKQRI
-65 VFYCGKNPLSKE
+65 VFYCGKNPLSSQ
-77 AKTLADFYK
+77 AKTLAAFYK
-86 QNDEESLQAVKAVC
+86 QDDEESLQAVKAVC
-100 QAYKIAAQSSME
+100 QAYQIAAKSKLE
-112 FPILGAGGIL
+112 FPIMGAGGIL
-122 VDLEKKDPKVLFL
+122 VDLSKNETKILFL
-135 PRELYKNTVTGLSPS
+135 PQGLYKNTVSGLSAS
-150 DYFQEEGA
+150 DYYEEEGA
-158 WINQTIYKIP
+158 WINQTIYNLP
-168 AICFERAVFVYR
+168 AICFERAVFVYK
-180 LLTGRFPYANT
+180 LLTGSFPYANI
-191 DDIERNAD
+191 DQIERNAD

-204 FLPLEMAVEGIDPLL
+204 FLPLEMAIDGIDLQL
-219 AKEVNR
+219 AKEVNK

-240 KKGKNSDDLKPNPD
+240 KKGKNSEDLKPNPD
-254 FPLELLDQAWKISK
+254 FPMELLDQAWKLSK
-268 EKAENGQNSDFE
+268 EQKAKIKNTDFE
-280 EKAQTYM
+280 EKAQAYM
-287 KRKQSQV
+287 KRKKSQI
-294 TTRRRIRRN
+294 TTKRRIRRN
-303 TAKIGAGIAI
+303 TAKIGVGIAL
-313 AIVLATIISN
+313 AIVLAILISN

-337 NSTQTIQ
+337 TSTQTIQ

-358 SNFVKGKKPQSY
+358 SNFVKGKKPQNY
-370 VDTVSQ
+370 VDMVSQ

-407 KYDNSGLY
+407 KYDMSGLY

-421 IDGKNYP
+421 IDGKAYP
-428 INTKVYKKNQEP
+428 INVKVYKKNQKP
-440 EAITQEGDIILQ
+440 EAVTQEGDILLK

-469 GENFNFIVEKITDIF
+469 GENFNIVVEKITDIF

-498 ATSSEDVR
+498 SSSSESVR
-506 VKPLIFKND
+506 VKPLVFKND
-515 YLNQLILTEGDVI
+515 YLNQLILTNGDVI
-528 KAVDQLRIQYPWL
+528 KAVDQLRLSYDWL

-554 EWNLTHVYDQKLFV
+554 EWNLTHIYDQKLFI
-568 YEE
+568 YE

>member
-1 MSELITISNGEL
+1 MKELITISDGEL

-23 FGKTNYDSVVTQ
+23 FGKTNYDSIVTQ

-54 SFEVEGKKDRI
+54 SFEDPNRKERI
-65 VFYCGKNPLSKE
+65 VFYCGKNPLSSQ
-77 AKTLADFYK
+77 AKTLAAFYK
-86 QNDEESLQAVKAVC
+86 QDDEESLQAVKAVC
-100 QAYKIAAQSSME
+100 QAYQIAAKSKLE
-112 FPILGAGGIL
+112 FPIMGAGGIL
-122 VDLEKKDPKVLFL
+122 VDLSKNETKILFL
-135 PRELYKNTVTGLSPS
+135 PQGLYKNTVSGLSAS
-150 DYFQEEGA
+150 DYYEEEGA
-158 WINQTIYKIP
+158 WINQTIYNLP
-168 AICFERAVFVYR
+168 AICFERAVFVYK
-180 LLTGRFPYANT
+180 LLTGSFPYANI
-191 DDIERNAD
+191 DQIERNAD

-204 FLPLEMAVEGIDPLL
+204 FLPLEMAIDGIDLQL
-219 AKEVNR
+219 AKEVNK

-240 KKGKNSDDLKPNPD
+240 KKGKNSEDLKPNPD
-254 FPLELLDQAWKISK
+254 FPMELLDQAWKLSK
-268 EKAENGQNSDFE
+268 EQKAKTKNTDFE

-287 KRKQSQV
+287 KRKKSQIR
-294 TTRRRIRRN
+294 TKRRIRRN
-303 TAKIGAGIAI
+303 TAKIGVGIAL
-313 AIVLATIISN
+313 AIVLATLISN
-323 TIKTNQGQYYTKGL
+323 TIKTTQGQYYTKGL
-337 NSTQTIQ
+337 TSTQTIQ

-358 SNFVKGKKPQSY
+358 SNFVKGKKPQNY
-370 VDTVSQ
+370 VDMVSQ

-407 KYDNSGLY
+407 KYDMSGLY

-421 IDGKNYP
+421 IDGKAYP
-428 INTKVYKKNQEP
+428 INVKVYKKNQKP
-440 EAITQEGDIILQ
+440 EAVTQEGDILLK

-469 GENFNFIVEKITDIF
+469 GENFNIVVEKITDIF

-498 ATSSEDVR
+498 SSSSESVK
-506 VKPLIFKND
+506 VKPLVFKND
-515 YLNQLILTEGDVI
+515 YLNQLILTNGDVI
-528 KAVDQLRIQYPWL
+528 KAVDQLRLSYDWL

-554 EWNLTHVYDQKLFV
+554 EWNLTHIYDQKLFI
-568 YEE
+568 YE

>member
-1 MSELITISNGEL
+1 MKELITISDGEL

-23 FGKTNYDSVVTQ
+23 FGKTNYDSIVTQ

-54 SFEVEGKKDRI
+54 SFEDPDRKERI
-65 VFYCGKNPLSKE
+65 VFYCGKTPLSSQ
-77 AKTLADFYK
+77 AKTLAAFYK
-86 QNDEESLQAVKAVC
+86 QDDEESLQAVKAVC
-100 QAYKIAAQSSME
+100 QAYQIAAKSKLE
-112 FPILGAGGIL
+112 FPIMGAGGIL
-122 VDLEKKDPKVLFL
+122 VDLSKNETKILFL
-135 PRELYKNTVTGLSPS
+135 PQGLYKNTVSGLSAS
-150 DYFQEEGA
+150 DYYEEEGA
-158 WINQTIYKIP
+158 WINQTIYNLP
-168 AICFERAVFVYR
+168 AICFERAVFVYK
-180 LLTGRFPYANT
+180 LLTGSFPYANI
-191 DDIERNAD
+191 DQIERNAD

-204 FLPLEMAVEGIDPLL
+204 FLPLEMAIDGIDLQL
-219 AKEVNR
+219 AKEVNK

-240 KKGKNSDDLKPNPD
+240 KKGKNSEDLKPNPD
-254 FPLELLDQAWKISK
+254 FPMELLDQAWKLSK
-268 EKAENGQNSDFE
+268 EQKAKTKNTDFE
-280 EKAQTYM
+280 EKAQSYM
-287 KRKQSQV
+287 KRKKSQIR
-294 TTRRRIRRN
+294 TKRRIRRN
-303 TAKIGAGIAI
+303 TAKIGVGIAL

-323 TIKTNQGQYYTKGL
+323 TIQTNQGQYYTKGL
-337 NSTQTIQ
+337 TSTQTIQ

-358 SNFVKGKKPQSY
+358 SNFVKGKKPQNY
-370 VDTVSQ
+370 VDMVSQ

-407 KYDNSGLY
+407 KYDMSGLY

-421 IDGKNYP
+421 IDGTAYP
-428 INTKVYKKNQEP
+428 INVKVYKKNQKP
-440 EAITQEGDIILQ
+440 EAVTQEGDILLK

-469 GENFNFIVEKITDIF
+469 GENFNIVVEKITDIF

-498 ATSSEDVR
+498 SSSSESVK
-506 VKPLIFKND
+506 VKPLVFKND
-515 YLNQLILTEGDVI
+515 YLNQLILTNGDVI
-528 KAVDQLRIQYPWL
+528 KAVDQLRLSYDWL

-554 EWNLTHVYDQKLFV
+554 EWNLTHIYDQKLFI
-568 YEE
+568 YE

>member
-1 MSELITISNGEL
+1 MKELITISDGEL

-23 FGKTNYDSVVTQ
+23 FGKTNYDSIVTQ

-54 SFEVEGKKDRI
+54 SFEDPDRKERI
-65 VFYCGKNPLSKE
+65 VFYCGKNPLSSQ
-77 AKTLADFYK
+77 AKTLAAFYK
-86 QNDEESLQAVKAVC
+86 QDDEESLQAVKAVC
-100 QAYKIAAQSSME
+100 QAYQIAAKSKLE
-112 FPILGAGGIL
+112 FPIMGAGGIL
-122 VDLEKKDPKVLFL
+122 VDLSKNETKILFL
-135 PRELYKNTVTGLSPS
+135 PQGLYKNTVSGLSAS
-150 DYFQEEGA
+150 DYYEEEGA
-158 WINQTIYKIP
+158 WINQTIYNLP
-168 AICFERAVFVYR
+168 AICFERAVFVYK
-180 LLTGRFPYANT
+180 LLTGSFPYANI
-191 DDIERNAD
+191 DQIERNAD

-204 FLPLEMAVEGIDPLL
+204 FLPLEMAIDGIDLQL
-219 AKEVNR
+219 AKEVNK

-240 KKGKNSDDLKPNPD
+240 KKGKNSEDLKPNPD
-254 FPLELLDQAWKISK
+254 FPMELLDQAWKLSK
-268 EKAENGQNSDFE
+268 EQKAKIKNTDFE

-287 KRKQSQV
+287 KRKKSQIR
-294 TTRRRIRRN
+294 TKRRIRRN
-303 TAKIGAGIAI
+303 TAKIGVGIAL

-323 TIKTNQGQYYTKGL
+323 TIQTNQGQYYTKGL
-337 NSTQTIQ
+337 TSTQTIQ

-358 SNFVKGKKPQSY
+358 SNFVKGKKPQNY
-370 VDTVSQ
+370 VDMVSQ

-407 KYDNSGLY
+407 KYDMSGLY

-421 IDGKNYP
+421 IDGTAYP
-428 INTKVYKKNQEP
+428 INVKVYKKNQKP
-440 EAITQEGDIILQ
+440 EAVTQEGDILLK

-469 GENFNFIVEKITDIF
+469 GENFNIVVEKITDIF

-498 ATSSEDVR
+498 SSTSESVR
-506 VKPLIFKND
+506 VNPLVFKND
-515 YLNQLILTEGDVI
+515 YLNQLILTNGDVI
-528 KAVDQLRIQYPWL
+528 KAVDQLRLSYDWL

-554 EWNLTHVYDQKLFV
+554 EWNLTHIYDQKLFI
-568 YEE
+568 YE

>member
-1 MSELITISNGEL
+1 MKELITISDGEL

-23 FGKTNYDSVVTQ
+23 FGKTNYDSIVTQ

-54 SFEVEGKKDRI
+54 SFEDPNRKERI
-65 VFYCGKNPLSKE
+65 VFYCGKNPLSSQ
-77 AKTLADFYK
+77 AKTLAAFYK
-86 QNDEESLQAVKAVC
+86 QDDEESLQAVKAVC
-100 QAYKIAAQSSME
+100 QAYQIAAKSKLE
-112 FPILGAGGIL
+112 FPIMGAGGIL
-122 VDLEKKDPKVLFL
+122 VDLSKNETKILFL
-135 PRELYKNTVTGLSPS
+135 PQGLYKNTVSGLSAS
-150 DYFQEEGA
+150 DYYEEEGA
-158 WINQTIYKIP
+158 WINQTIYNLP
-168 AICFERAVFVYR
+168 AICFERAVFVYK
-180 LLTGRFPYANT
+180 LLTGSFPYANI
-191 DDIERNAD
+191 DQIERNAD

-204 FLPLEMAVEGIDPLL
+204 FLPLEMAIDGIDLQL
-219 AKEVNR
+219 AKEVNK

-240 KKGKNSDDLKPNPD
+240 KKGKNSEDLKPNPD
-254 FPLELLDQAWKISK
+254 FPMELLDQAWKLSK
-268 EKAENGQNSDFE
+268 EQKTKIKNTDFE

-287 KRKQSQV
+287 KRKKSQIR
-294 TTRRRIRRN
+294 TKRRIRRN
-303 TAKIGAGIAI
+303 TAKIGVGIAL

-337 NSTQTIQ
+337 TSTQTIQ

-358 SNFVKGKKPQSY
+358 SNFVKGKKPQNY
-370 VDTVSQ
+370 VDMVSQ

-407 KYDNSGLY
+407 KYDMSGLY

-421 IDGKNYP
+421 IDGTAYP
-428 INTKVYKKNQEP
+428 INVKVYKKNQKP
-440 EAITQEGDIILQ
+440 EAVTQEGDILLK

-469 GENFNFIVEKITDIF
+469 GENFNIVVEKITDIF

-498 ATSSEDVR
+498 SSSSESVK
-506 VKPLIFKND
+506 VKPLVFKND
-515 YLNQLILTEGDVI
+515 YLNQLILTNGDVI
-528 KAVDQLRIQYPWL
+528 KAVDQLRLSYDWL

-554 EWNLTHVYDQKLFV
+554 EWNLTHIYDQKLFI
-568 YEE
+568 YE

>member
-1 MSELITISNGEL
+1 MKELITISDGEL

-23 FGKTNYDSVVTQ
+23 FGKTNYDSIVTQ

-54 SFEVEGKKDRI
+54 SFEDPDRKERI
-65 VFYCGKNPLSKE
+65 VFYCGKNPLSSQ
-77 AKTLADFYK
+77 AKTLAAFYK
-86 QNDEESLQAVKAVC
+86 QDDEKSLQAVKAVC
-100 QAYKIAAQSSME
+100 QAYQIAAKSKLE
-112 FPILGAGGIL
+112 FPIMGAGGIL
-122 VDLEKKDPKVLFL
+122 VDLSKNETKILFL
-135 PRELYKNTVTGLSPS
+135 PQGLYKNTVSGLSAS
-150 DYFQEEGA
+150 DYYEEEGA
-158 WINQTIYKIP
+158 WINQTIYNLP
-168 AICFERAVFVYR
+168 AICFERAVFVYK
-180 LLTGRFPYANT
+180 LLTGSFPYANI
-191 DDIERNAD
+191 DQIERNAD

-204 FLPLEMAVEGIDPLL
+204 FLPLEMAIDGIDLQL
-219 AKEVNR
+219 AKEVNK

-240 KKGKNSDDLKPNPD
+240 KKGKNSEDLKPNPD
-254 FPLELLDQAWKISK
+254 FPMELLDQAWKLSK
-268 EKAENGQNSDFE
+268 EQKAKTKNTDFE

-287 KRKQSQV
+287 KRKKSQIR
-294 TTRRRIRRN
+294 TKRRIRRN
-303 TAKIGAGIAI
+303 TAKIGVGIAL

-323 TIKTNQGQYYTKGL
+323 TIQTNQGQYYTKGL
-337 NSTQTIQ
+337 TSTQTIQ

-358 SNFVKGKKPQSY
+358 SNFVKGKKPQNY
-370 VDTVSQ
+370 VDMVSQ

-407 KYDNSGLY
+407 KYDMSGLY

-421 IDGKNYP
+421 IDGKAYP
-428 INTKVYKKNQEP
+428 INVKVYKKNQKP
-440 EAITQEGDIILQ
+440 EAVTQEGDILLK

-469 GENFNFIVEKITDIF
+469 GENFNIVVEKITDIF

-498 ATSSEDVR
+498 SSSSESVK
-506 VKPLIFKND
+506 VKPLVFKND
-515 YLNQLILTEGDVI
+515 YLNQLILTNGDVI
-528 KAVDQLRIQYPWL
+528 KAVDQLRLSYDWL

-554 EWNLTHVYDQKLFV
+554 EWNLTHIYDQKLFI
-568 YEE
+568 YE

>member
-1 MSELITISNGEL
+1 MKELITISDGEI

-23 FGKTNYDSVVTQ
+23 FGKTNYDSIVTQ

-54 SFEVEGKKDRI
+54 SFEDPDRKERI
-65 VFYCGKNPLSKE
+65 VFYCGKNPLSSQ
-77 AKTLADFYK
+77 AKTLAAFYK
-86 QNDEESLQAVKAVC
+86 QDDEESLQAVKAVC
-100 QAYKIAAQSSME
+100 QAYQIAAKSKLE
-112 FPILGAGGIL
+112 FPIMGAGGIL
-122 VDLEKKDPKVLFL
+122 VDLSKNETKILFL
-135 PRELYKNTVTGLSPS
+135 PQGLYKNTVSGLSAS
-150 DYFQEEGA
+150 DYYEEEGA
-158 WINQTIYKIP
+158 WINQTIYNLP
-168 AICFERAVFVYR
+168 AICFERAVFVYK
-180 LLTGRFPYANT
+180 LLTGSFPYANI
-191 DDIERNAD
+191 DQIERNAD

-204 FLPLEMAVEGIDPLL
+204 FLPLEMAIDGIDLQL
-219 AKEVNR
+219 AKEVNK

-240 KKGKNSDDLKPNPD
+240 KKGKNSEDLKPNPD
-254 FPLELLDQAWKISK
+254 FPMELLDQAWKLSK
-268 EKAENGQNSDFE
+268 EQKTKIKNTDFE
-280 EKAQTYM
+280 EKAQAYM
-287 KRKQSQV
+287 KRKKSQI
-294 TTRRRIRRN
+294 TTKRRIRRN
-303 TAKIGAGIAI
+303 TAKIGVGIAL
-313 AIVLATIISN
+313 AIVLATLISN

-337 NSTQTIQ
+337 TSTQTIQ

-358 SNFVKGKKPQSY
+358 SNFVKGKKPQNY
-370 VDTVSQ
+370 VDMVSQ

-407 KYDNSGLY
+407 KYDMSGLY

-421 IDGKNYP
+421 IDGKAYP
-428 INTKVYKKNQEP
+428 INVKVYKKNQKP
-440 EAITQEGDIILQ
+440 EAVTQEGDILLK

-469 GENFNFIVEKITDIF
+469 GENFNIVVEKITDIF

-498 ATSSEDVR
+498 SSSSESVR
-506 VKPLIFKND
+506 VKPLVFKND
-515 YLNQLILTEGDVI
+515 YLNQLILTNGDVI
-528 KAVDQLRIQYPWL
+528 KAVDQLRLSYDWL

-554 EWNLTHVYDQKLFV
+554 EWNLTHIYDQKLFI
-568 YEE
+568 YE

>member
-1 MSELITISNGEL
+1 MKELITISDGEL

-23 FGKTNYDSVVTQ
+23 FGKTNYDSIVTQ

-54 SFEVEGKKDRI
+54 SFEDPDRKERI
-65 VFYCGKNPLSKE
+65 VFYCGKTPLSSQ
-77 AKTLADFYK
+77 AKTLAAFYK
-86 QNDEESLQAVKAVC
+86 QDDEESLQAVKAVC
-100 QAYKIAAQSSME
+100 QAYQIAAKSKLE
-112 FPILGAGGIL
+112 FPIMGAGGIL
-122 VDLEKKDPKVLFL
+122 VDLSKNETKILFL
-135 PRELYKNTVTGLSPS
+135 PQGLYKNTVSGLSAS
-150 DYFQEEGA
+150 DYYEEEGA
-158 WINQTIYKIP
+158 WINQTIYNLP
-168 AICFERAVFVYR
+168 AICFERAVFVYK
-180 LLTGRFPYANT
+180 LLTGSFPYANI
-191 DDIERNAD
+191 DQIERNAD

-204 FLPLEMAVEGIDPLL
+204 FLPLEMAIDGIDLQL
-219 AKEVNR
+219 AKEVNK

-240 KKGKNSDDLKPNPD
+240 KKGKNSEDLKPNPD
-254 FPLELLDQAWKISK
+254 FPMELLDQAWKLSK
-268 EKAENGQNSDFE
+268 EQKAKTKNTDFE
-280 EKAQTYM
+280 EKAQSYM
-287 KRKQSQV
+287 KRKKSQIR
-294 TTRRRIRRN
+294 TKRRIRRN
-303 TAKIGAGIAI
+303 TAKIGVGIAL

-337 NSTQTIQ
+337 TSTQTIQ

-358 SNFVKGKKPQSY
+358 SNFVKGKKPQNY
-370 VDTVSQ
+370 VDMVSQ

-407 KYDNSGLY
+407 KYDMSGLY

-421 IDGKNYP
+421 IDGTAYP
-428 INTKVYKKNQEP
+428 INVKVYKKNQKP
-440 EAITQEGDIILQ
+440 EAVTQEGDILLK

-469 GENFNFIVEKITDIF
+469 GENFNIVVEKITDIF

-498 ATSSEDVR
+498 SSSSESVK
-506 VKPLIFKND
+506 VKPLVFKND
-515 YLNQLILTEGDVI
+515 YLNQLILTNGDVI
-528 KAVDQLRIQYPWL
+528 KAVDQLRLSYDWL

-554 EWNLTHVYDQKLFV
+554 EWNLTHIYDQKLFI
-568 YEE
+568 YE

>member
-1 MSELITISNGEL
+1 MKELITISDGEL

-23 FGKTNYDSVVTQ
+23 FGKTNYDSIVTQ

-54 SFEVEGKKDRI
+54 SFEDPDRKERI
-65 VFYCGKNPLSKE
+65 VFYCGKNPLSSQ
-77 AKTLADFYK
+77 AKTLAAFYK
-86 QNDEESLQAVKAVC
+86 QDDEESLQAVKAVC
-100 QAYKIAAQSSME
+100 QAYQIAAKSKLE
-112 FPILGAGGIL
+112 FPIMGAGGIL
-122 VDLEKKDPKVLFL
+122 VDLSKNETKILFL
-135 PRELYKNTVTGLSPS
+135 PQGLYKNTVSGLSAS
-150 DYFQEEGA
+150 DYYEEEGA
-158 WINQTIYKIP
+158 WINQTIYNLP
-168 AICFERAVFVYR
+168 AICFERAVFVYK
-180 LLTGRFPYANT
+180 LLTGSFPYANI
-191 DDIERNAD
+191 DQIERNAD

-204 FLPLEMAVEGIDPLL
+204 FLPLEMAIDGIDLQL
-219 AKEVNR
+219 AKEVNK

-240 KKGKNSDDLKPNPD
+240 KKGKNSEDLKPNPD
-254 FPLELLDQAWKISK
+254 FPMELLDQAWKLSK
-268 EKAENGQNSDFE
+268 EQKAKTKNTDFE

-287 KRKQSQV
+287 KRKKSQIR
-294 TTRRRIRRN
+294 TKRRIRRN
-303 TAKIGAGIAI
+303 TAKIGVGIAL
-313 AIVLATIISN
+313 AIVLATLISN

-337 NSTQTIQ
+337 TSTQTIQ

-358 SNFVKGKKPQSY
+358 SNFVKGKKPQNY
-370 VDTVSQ
+370 VDMVSQ

-407 KYDNSGLY
+407 KYDMSGLY

-421 IDGKNYP
+421 IDGKAYP
-428 INTKVYKKNQEP
+428 INVKVYKKNQKP
-440 EAITQEGDIILQ
+440 EAVTQEGDILLK

-469 GENFNFIVEKITDIF
+469 GENFNIVVEKITDIF

-498 ATSSEDVR
+498 SSTSESVR
-506 VKPLIFKND
+506 VKPLVFKND
-515 YLNQLILTEGDVI
+515 YLNQLILTNGDVI
-528 KAVDQLRIQYPWL
+528 KAVDQLRLSYDWL

-554 EWNLTHVYDQKLFV
+554 EWNLTHIYDQKLFI
-568 YEE
+568 YE

>member
-1 MSELITISNGEL
+1 MKELITISDGEL

-23 FGKTNYDSVVTQ
+23 FGKTNYDSIVTQ

-54 SFEVEGKKDRI
+54 SFEDPDRKERI
-65 VFYCGKNPLSKE
+65 VFYCGKNPLSSQ
-77 AKTLADFYK
+77 AKTLAAFYK
-86 QNDEESLQAVKAVC
+86 QDDEESLQAVKAVC
-100 QAYKIAAQSSME
+100 QAYQIAAKSKLE
-112 FPILGAGGIL
+112 FPIMGAGGIL
-122 VDLEKKDPKVLFL
+122 VDLSKNETKILFL
-135 PRELYKNTVTGLSPS
+135 PQGLYKNTVSGLSAS
-150 DYFQEEGA
+150 DYYEEEGA
-158 WINQTIYKIP
+158 WINQTIYNLP
-168 AICFERAVFVYR
+168 AICFERAVFVYK
-180 LLTGRFPYANT
+180 LLTGSFPYANI
-191 DDIERNAD
+191 DQIERNAD

-204 FLPLEMAVEGIDPLL
+204 FLPLEMAIDGIDLQL
-219 AKEVNR
+219 AKEVNK

-240 KKGKNSDDLKPNPD
+240 KKGKNSEDLKPNPD
-254 FPLELLDQAWKISK
+254 FPMELLDQAWKLSK
-268 EKAENGQNSDFE
+268 EQKTKIKNTDFE

-287 KRKQSQV
+287 KRKKSQIR
-294 TTRRRIRRN
+294 TKRRIRRN
-303 TAKIGAGIAI
+303 TAKIGVGIAL

-323 TIKTNQGQYYTKGL
+323 TIQTNQGQYYTKGL
-337 NSTQTIQ
+337 TSTQTIQ

-358 SNFVKGKKPQSY
+358 SNFVKGKKPQNY
-370 VDTVSQ
+370 VDMVSQ

-407 KYDNSGLY
+407 KYDMSGLY

-421 IDGKNYP
+421 IDGTAYP
-428 INTKVYKKNQEP
+428 INVKVYKKNQKP
-440 EAITQEGDIILQ
+440 EAVTQEGDILLK

-469 GENFNFIVEKITDIF
+469 GENFNIVVEKITDIF

-498 ATSSEDVR
+498 SSSSESVK
-506 VKPLIFKND
+506 VKPLVFKND
-515 YLNQLILTEGDVI
+515 YLNQLILTNGDVI
-528 KAVDQLRIQYPWL
+528 KAVDQLRLSYDWL

-554 EWNLTHVYDQKLFV
+554 EWNLTHIYDQKLFI
-568 YEE
+568 YE

>member
-1 MSELITISNGEL
+1 MKELITISDGEL

-23 FGKTNYDSVVTQ
+23 FGKTNYDSIVTQ

-54 SFEVEGKKDRI
+54 SFEDSDRKERI
-65 VFYCGKNPLSKE
+65 VFYCGKNPLSSQ
-77 AKTLADFYK
+77 AKTLAAFYK
-86 QNDEESLQAVKAVC
+86 QDDEESLQAVKAVC
-100 QAYKIAAQSSME
+100 QAYQMAAKSKLE
-112 FPILGAGGIL
+112 FPIMGAGGIL
-122 VDLEKKDPKVLFL
+122 VDLSKNETKILFL
-135 PRELYKNTVTGLSPS
+135 PQGLYKNTVSGLSAS
-150 DYFQEEGA
+150 DYYEEEGA
-158 WINQTIYKIP
+158 WINQTIYNLP
-168 AICFERAVFVYR
+168 AICFERAVFVYK
-180 LLTGRFPYANT
+180 LLTGSFPYANI
-191 DDIERNAD
+191 DQIERNAD

-204 FLPLEMAVEGIDPLL
+204 FLPLEMAIDGIDLQL
-219 AKEVNR
+219 AKEVNK

-240 KKGKNSDDLKPNPD
+240 KKGKNSEDLKPNPD
-254 FPLELLDQAWKISK
+254 FPMELLDQAWKLSK
-268 EKAENGQNSDFE
+268 EQKAKTKNTDFE
-280 EKAQTYM
+280 EKAQSYM
-287 KRKQSQV
+287 KRKKSQIR
-294 TTRRRIRRN
+294 TKRRIRRN
-303 TAKIGAGIAI
+303 TAKIGVGIAL
-313 AIVLATIISN
+313 AIVLATLISN

-337 NSTQTIQ
+337 TSTQTIQ

-358 SNFVKGKKPQSY
+358 SNFVKGKTPQNY
-370 VDTVSQ
+370 VDMVSQ

-407 KYDNSGLY
+407 KYDMSGLY

-421 IDGKNYP
+421 IDGTAYP
-428 INTKVYKKNQEP
+428 INVKVYKKNQKP
-440 EAITQEGDIILQ
+440 EAVTQEGDILLK

-469 GENFNFIVEKITDIF
+469 GENFNIVVEKITDIF

-498 ATSSEDVR
+498 SSSSESVK
-506 VKPLIFKND
+506 VKPLVFKND
-515 YLNQLILTEGDVI
+515 YLNQLILTNGDVI
-528 KAVDQLRIQYPWL
+528 KAVDQLRLSYDWL

-554 EWNLTHVYDQKLFV
+554 EWNLTHIYDQKLFI
-568 YEE
+568 YE